1 MPTFNIGPVTSG
13 RRIAYYHYY
22 AQVPANCFWNGNSF
36 QVFGNRYQ
44 FIYDSAFAWYN
55 PTELATLAAML
66 NDIDIDSVRLLMP
79 ASTGQDSVPATV
91 AVTPIA
97 NNRYTSYS
105 YPFQQISPYNISL
118 PSPQSGET
126 YVDIGTEILDVLLS
140 SENEYNGLVFTARAA
155 TVTGTYSTTLFPIL
169 SVTYSYRTST
179 VTTDSP
185 VEFGSTLT
193 ATITA
198 SRSAYRHKLT
208 LRFGTKS
215 KAMSIAAA
223 DDDVTTTYTANIS
236 IPASWAA
243 EMTDATQGQGTLTV
257 ETLNGSTSYGT
268 STVDVVFNVPAS
280 MAPTPG
286 TISYSVPN
294 NLHVPISNQKLI
306 ASLSGQAGKQ
316 GATIKDYMLSCEGY
330 ASNSAPLTV
339 ESIPRVPNEQQW
351 QITITATV
359 TDSRGMTAQTT
370 LNVTVYA
377 WDVPFFSSLSVRRC
391 NSLGEVTEDGHY
403 AKVEGVYGCFSVNN
417 LNSIQSCTLKIVRK
431 STGDETSAG
440 SLTSGVPK
448 VIGNDTLLSNEEY
461 VVKLTLVDEVAS
473 ITYEMTVYS
482 MAYVM
487 HFKAGGTGVAFGQA
501 ATEDNTVRINPRWA
515 LKIGND
521 LDVAAILTDLMSR
534 VDALDG
540 GGNS

>member
-22 AQVPANCFWNGNSF
+22 DQVPANCYWNGNSF
-36 QVFGNRYQ
+36 QVSGNRYQ

-66 NDIDIDSVRLLMP
+66 DDIDIDSVRLLMP

-97 NNRYTSYS
+97 NNRYTSYG

-198 SRSAYRHKLT
+198 SRATYTHKLT
-208 LRFGTKS
+208 LQFGTKKLTQS
-215 KAMSIAAA
+215 LAAG
-223 DDDVTTTYTANIS
+223 VTSHTFTVPQN
-236 IPASWAA
+236 WAA
-243 EMTDATQGQGTLTV
+243 EMTDAQTGQGTLTV
-257 ETLNGSTSYGT
+257 QTLNGSTSYGEN
-268 STVDVVFNVPAS
+268 TVSVTFNVPAS

-286 TISYSVPN
+286 TISYTVDNPLDVPM
-294 NLHVPISNQKLI
+294 SNQKLV

-330 ASNSAPLTV
+330 ASNNAPLTV

-461 VVKLTLVDEVAS
+461 VVKLTLVDGVTS

-482 MAYVM
+482 IAYIM

-515 LKIGND
+515 LIVGND
-521 LDVAAILTDLMSR
+521 IDVGATLADLISR
-534 VDALDG
+534 VSALE
-540 GGNS
+540 GN